1 MLVYQIMTED
11 KIIQEN
17 NLKELEYKFIVY
29 VIRQNISAFKP
40 KYVSEIRSI
49 YNPTRKASDELI
61 FLLDLY
67 T

>member
-1 MLVYQIMTED
+1 MPKNKQIC
-11 KIIQEN
+11 KYEN